1 VKGQPIDEWLGA
13 LASRTPTP
21 GGGAAAALAAATA
34 ASLISMVA
42 EYTTGE
48 RWADRS
54 EQMEATGAEARR
66 LGARALE
73 LVDAD
78 AAAFAQVSD
87 AYSMPK
93 ETEAEQ
99 AARQTAIQAAL
110 AAATDPPRQV
120 GELAIE
126 LIELAR
132 SLVETGNP
140 NVISDVAVAASLA
153 GGALESAIVNVEVN
167 CAALA
172 DPGQR
177 AELTRVAAS
186 LQESIATAAAIAA
199 DVRAGLNSS

>member
-1 VKGQPIDEWLGA
+1 VKGQPIDEWLDA

-54 EQMEATGAEARR
+54 EQMKATGAEARG
-66 LGARALE
+66 LGAEALE
-73 LVDAD
+73 LIDAD

-87 AYSMPK
+87 AYGMPK
-93 ETEAEQ
+93 ATEPEKE
-99 AARQTAIQAAL
+99 ARQEAIQSASV
-110 AAATDPPRQV
+110 AAAEPPRQV
-120 GELAIE
+120 GELAIA
-126 LIELAR
+126 LLGLAE

-153 GGALESAIVNVEVN
+153 GAALESAIVNVEVN
-167 CAALA
+167 RSALD
-172 DPGQR
+172 DPDQR
-177 AELTRVAAS
+177 VELTRVAES
-186 LQESIATAAAIAA
+186 LQEGIATAATITA
-199 DVRAGLNSS
+199 DVRAGLRS